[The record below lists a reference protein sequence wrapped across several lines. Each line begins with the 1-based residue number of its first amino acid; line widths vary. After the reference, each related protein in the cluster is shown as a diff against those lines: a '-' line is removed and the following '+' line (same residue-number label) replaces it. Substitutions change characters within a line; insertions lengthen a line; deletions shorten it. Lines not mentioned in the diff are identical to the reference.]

1 MQFGLNNH
9 NELANFM
16 ISLIKKPEKI
26 DFLRSNLPQPR
37 SPKDL
42 AKEINHVY
50 ERLLGNID

>member
-26 DFLRSNLPQPR
+26 DYLRSNLPKPR
-37 SPKDL
+37 SPQDL
-42 AKEINHVY
+42 AKEINDVY
-50 ERLLGNID
+50 ERLVGNIA